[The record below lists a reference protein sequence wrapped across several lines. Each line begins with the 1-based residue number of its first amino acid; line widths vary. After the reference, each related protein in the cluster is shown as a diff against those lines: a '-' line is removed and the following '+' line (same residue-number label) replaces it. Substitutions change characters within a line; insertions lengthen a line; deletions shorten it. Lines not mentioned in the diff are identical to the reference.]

1 MKDAQFRARG
11 GGGRPIILVLR
22 RNMVNQSKPFLKVPL
37 SVFYRNH
44 SKINCDKGLQVI
56 PLSA

>member
-1 MKDAQFRARG
+1 MKDAQFRAQG
-11 GGGRPIILVLR
+11 SRPIILAHR
-22 RNMVNQSKPFLKVPL
+22 RNIINQSKLFLKVPL
-37 SVFYRNH
+37 SVFYHNH